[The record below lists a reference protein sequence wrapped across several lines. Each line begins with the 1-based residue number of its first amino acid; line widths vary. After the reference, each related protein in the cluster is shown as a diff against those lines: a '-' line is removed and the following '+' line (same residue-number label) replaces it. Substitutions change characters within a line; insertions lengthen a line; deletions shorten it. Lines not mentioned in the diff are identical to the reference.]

1 MDTKSAIFVT
11 LGFLLVM
18 AVYGSSLNVVSAA
31 SECFGEG

>member
-1 MDTKSAIFVT
+1 MDTKTAIFVS

-18 AVYGSSLNVVSAA
+18 AVSSPSSNSVSAA